1 LHRLGTHW
9 VDRLISATTR
19 SLTYLDER
27 SAEEVVREPVPGFPN
42 IYPDGGV
49 ELILR
54 ETHRHPFLIQ
64 KTCDELCKY
73 LNEHGGRR
81 KASND
86 ELKAVLDAV
95 IEEKLFD
102 ELWTQRSA
110 EEKAALQKLASAK
123 TLIRANAA
131 MRALAREG
139 ITLLNQ
145 DHATIAVPLFAAWI
159 RLTQGRIED

>member
-1 LHRLGTHW
+1 MVEVLIGRESGHIPPEAHGAEQKVHAPALHT
-9 VDRLISATTR
+9 
-19 SLTYLDER
+19 
-27 SAEEVVREPVPGFPN
+27 
-42 IYPDGGV
+42 
-49 ELILR
+49 LR
-54 ETHRHPFLIQ
+54 
-64 KTCDELCKY
+64 
-73 LNEHGGRR
+73 
-81 KASND
+81 
-86 ELKAVLDAV
+86 AVLDAV

-123 TLIRANAA
+123 TLTRADAA